1 MQINEL
7 KLAIYAG
14 HGGVDPGAS
23 SEYGKESEKT
33 LELML
38 EATKYARS
46 LGIKVINNR
55 TSNVARNISADAK
68 KANREKVDAV
78 LEIHFDSATATAQ
91 GTTGFY
97 CEGSATSKSLAQK
110 VNDHVDDYFK
120 DRGIKPDTSTRH
132 GRLGILRETNAPA
145 MLLETCF
152 ISNNADMTTY
162 KEKKL
167 LIAQAIVHGA
177 LEYFNISIPNKAPS
191 APTGKQ
197 GVYAKMQLNIRTKAK
212 WDSPVAFRIPE
223 AYYAQLNWGVRE
235 NGWVRVEYQ
244 GKVGWMSAAVP
255 VYWNLKN
262 PNQRYKAVKDVL
274 TRADPKWGGKPSFRM
289 KKGEEVNVI
298 GLDGAWLKC
307 SKSGVIGYL
316 PNDGKHLVKK

>member
-1 MQINEL
+1 MKINEL

-23 SEYGKESEKT
+23 SSYGKESEKA

-68 KANREKVDAV
+68 KANREKVNAV
-78 LEIHFDSATATAQ
+78 IEIHFDSATATAQ

-97 CEGSATSKSLAQK
+97 CDGSATSKSLAQK

-152 ISNNADMTTY
+152 ISNKDDMTTY
-162 KEKKL
+162 STKKT
-167 LIAQAIVHGA
+167 LIAKAIVHGA
-177 LEYFNISIPNKAPS
+177 LDYFNIALPKNDAPEK
-191 APTGKQ
+191 T
-197 GVYAKMQLNIRTKAK
+197 
-212 WDSPVAFRIPE
+212 PE
-223 AYYAQLNWGVRE
+223 APKQTVPTNPFAGKKLVSKV
-235 NGWVRVEYQ
+235 NGLRFYNKPSW
-244 GKVGWMSAAVP
+244 AD
-255 VYWNLKN
+255 
-262 PNQRYKAVKDVL
+262 KDVVG
-274 TRADPKWGGKPSFRM
+274 TVN
-289 KKGEEVNVI
+289 KGVGFPTVLAKVNVA
-298 GLDGAWLKC
+298 G
-307 SKSGVIGYL
+307 S
-316 PNDGKHLVKK
+316 PQ